1 MKKKYIAPSIEII
14 NMEPT
19 SIMEVSGWTPS
30 GDKDKDGF
38 GVTRRTKTIRSK
50 TTNSKQGNILI

>member
-30 GDKDKDGF
+30 GDTKNDGF
-38 GVTRRTKTIRSK
+38 GIVEEDKYHQYK
-50 TTNSKQGNILI
+50 DDEF

>member
-30 GDKDKDGF
+30 GDTKNNGFGIVEEDKDHQYKDDEF
-38 GVTRRTKTIRSK
+38 
-50 TTNSKQGNILI
+50 

>member
-19 SIMEVSGWTPS
+19 SIMEVSGWTPT
-30 GDKDKDGF
+30 GDKNHGF
-38 GVTRRTKTIRSK
+38 GVTEEDKDNPYK
-50 TTNSKQGNILI
+50 DDEF

>member
-19 SIMEVSGWTPS
+19 SIMEVSGWTPT
-30 GDKDKDGF
+30 GNKNDGF
-38 GVTRRTKTIRSK
+38 GIVEEDKDHQYK
-50 TTNSKQGNILI
+50 DDEF

>member
-19 SIMEVSGWTPS
+19 SIMKVSGWTPS
-30 GDKDKDGF
+30 GKKNEGF
-38 GVTRRTKTIRSK
+38 GIVEEDE
-50 TTNSKQGNILI
+50 NNQYNDDEF

>member
-19 SIMEVSGWTPS
+19 SIMEESDWTPTGNKKDGS
-30 GDKDKDGF
+30 GVTEEDKDNPFKDDEF
-38 GVTRRTKTIRSK
+38 
-50 TTNSKQGNILI
+50 

>member
-19 SIMEVSGWTPS
+19 CIMEVSGWTPS
-30 GDKDKDGF
+30 GDKKNDGF
-38 GVTRRTKTIRSK
+38 GIVEEDKDK
-50 TTNSKQGNILI
+50 PFNDDEF

>member
-30 GDKDKDGF
+30 GDTKNDGYGFVEEDDKDHKYNDDEF
-38 GVTRRTKTIRSK
+38 
-50 TTNSKQGNILI
+50 

>member
-1 MKKKYIAPSIEII
+1 MKNKYIAPSIEII

-30 GDKDKDGF
+30 GNKNDGF
-38 GVTRRTKTIRSK
+38 GIVEEDKDHQYK
-50 TTNSKQGNILI
+50 DDEF

>member
-30 GDKDKDGF
+30 GDTKNDGF
-38 GVTRRTKTIRSK
+38 GIVEEDKDHQYK
-50 TTNSKQGNILI
+50 DDEF

>member
-30 GDKDKDGF
+30 GDKKNDGF
-38 GVTRRTKTIRSK
+38 GVTEEDKDNPFK
-50 TTNSKQGNILI
+50 DEEF

>member
-30 GDKDKDGF
+30 GDKKNDGF
-38 GVTRRTKTIRSK
+38 GIVEEDENNQYKDDEF
-50 TTNSKQGNILI
+50 

>member
-30 GDKDKDGF
+30 GDTKNDGFDIVEEDKDHQYKDDEF
-38 GVTRRTKTIRSK
+38 
-50 TTNSKQGNILI
+50 

>member
-30 GDKDKDGF
+30 GKKNEGF
-38 GVTRRTKTIRSK
+38 GIVEENKDTPY
-50 TTNSKQGNILI
+50 NDDEF

>member
-19 SIMEVSGWTPS
+19 SIMQVSRWTPT
-30 GDKDKDGF
+30 GNENDGF
-38 GVTRRTKTIRSK
+38 GVIEEDKEHPFEDDEF
-50 TTNSKQGNILI
+50 

>member
-19 SIMEVSGWTPS
+19 SIMKVSGWTPS
-30 GDKDKDGF
+30 GDTKNDGFSIVEEDKDHQYKDDEF
-38 GVTRRTKTIRSK
+38 
-50 TTNSKQGNILI
+50 

>member
-30 GDKDKDGF
+30 GDTKNDGF
-38 GVTRRTKTIRSK
+38 GIVEEDKK
-50 TTNSKQGNILI
+50 NPYKDDEF

>member
-30 GDKDKDGF
+30 GDTKNDGF
-38 GVTRRTKTIRSK
+38 GIVEEDEKNPYK
-50 TTNSKQGNILI
+50 DDEF

>member
-19 SIMEVSGWTPS
+19 SIMEVSGWTTT
-30 GDKDKDGF
+30 GDKNNGSGVTEEDKDNPF
-38 GVTRRTKTIRSK
+38 KDDEF
-50 TTNSKQGNILI
+50 

>member
-19 SIMEVSGWTPS
+19 SIMEVSGWTPTE
-30 GDKDKDGF
+30 DKNDGF
-38 GVTRRTKTIRSK
+38 GVTEEDKDNPFK
-50 TTNSKQGNILI
+50 DDEF

>member
-19 SIMEVSGWTPS
+19 SIMKVSGWTPS
-30 GDKDKDGF
+30 GDTKNNGF
-38 GVTRRTKTIRSK
+38 GIVEEDENNQYKDDEF
-50 TTNSKQGNILI
+50 

>member
-30 GDKDKDGF
+30 GKKNEGF
-38 GVTRRTKTIRSK
+38 GIVEEDNDKPFK
-50 TTNSKQGNILI
+50 DDEF

>member
-30 GDKDKDGF
+30 GDKKNDGF
-38 GVTRRTKTIRSK
+38 GIVEEDKDHQYK
-50 TTNSKQGNILI
+50 DDEF

>member
-19 SIMEVSGWTPS
+19 SIMEVSGWTPT
-30 GDKDKDGF
+30 GNKNDGVGVTEEDKDNPFKDDEF
-38 GVTRRTKTIRSK
+38 
-50 TTNSKQGNILI
+50 

>member
-19 SIMEVSGWTPS
+19 SIMEVSGWTLS
-30 GDKDKDGF
+30 GDKKNDGF
-38 GVTRRTKTIRSK
+38 GVTEEDKDNPFK
-50 TTNSKQGNILI
+50 DDEF

>member
-30 GDKDKDGF
+30 GDKKND
-38 GVTRRTKTIRSK
+38 RRRVFRDMGGLKYDCQWLLSDADRV
-50 TTNSKQGNILI
+50 

>member
-19 SIMEVSGWTPS
+19 TIMEVSGWTPS
-30 GDKDKDGF
+30 GDKNNDGF
-38 GVTRRTKTIRSK
+38 SIVEEDKNNQYK
-50 TTNSKQGNILI
+50 DDEF

>member
-19 SIMEVSGWTPS
+19 SIMKVSGWTPS
-30 GDKDKDGF
+30 GDTKNNGFSIVEEDKDHQYEDDEF
-38 GVTRRTKTIRSK
+38 
-50 TTNSKQGNILI
+50 

>member
-1 MKKKYIAPSIEII
+1 MKKATIMKKKYIAPSIEII

-38 GVTRRTKTIRSK
+38 GVTEEDKDHPFK
-50 TTNSKQGNILI
+50 DDEF

>member
-19 SIMEVSGWTPS
+19 SIMKVSGWTPS
-30 GDKDKDGF
+30 GDTKNNGFSIIEEDDKDHKYNDDDF
-38 GVTRRTKTIRSK
+38 
-50 TTNSKQGNILI
+50 